1 MDFALTDE
9 QRMISDL
16 AREFARNEIAPV
28 AKELDREAR
37 FPREIIGKARE
48 AGLVV

>member
-1 MDFALTDE
+1 
-9 QRMISDL
+9 MISDL
-16 AREFARNEIAPV
+16 AREFARNEIVPV